1 MKIKRFFAKDIR
13 ETLRQVREELGSDAV
28 ILSNQSTSGGIEIVA
43 AMDYDES
50 LVNGMG
56 GLPHKAAQSR
66 PAPAQTAGVRND
78 AQPDRRETPAA
89 DAPKTDA
96 RQKIVWAQDPA
107 MLAMGRELK
116 SLRAL
121 LERQMSGLAWGEL
134 ARRHPLR
141 AKLLRHLMELD
152 LSPALCQNVAG
163 AVPEDVKFEQA
174 WRHSLALLA
183 HKLPVTGDD
192 ILSRGGVVALI
203 GPTGVGKTTTV
214 AKLAAHFALRHGA
227 HSVAMVTTDNYR
239 IGARE
244 QLMIYGRILGVPVLM
259 VNGADELHATLQGLK
274 DKRLVLIDST
284 GMSQRDRRVTQQ
296 IALLKDSSAQLKNY
310 LVLAATSPLGVL
322 SEVAHAYRAVEL
334 VGCIFTKLDEANQL
348 GAALSFAIE
357 RQLPVAYVSHGQR
370 VPEDLQA
377 ARAHSLIVRSVTMT
391 QQYGFSVDD
400 ATLERYLGRELAH
413 AQL

>member
-1 MKIKRFFAKDIR
+1 VKIKRFFAKDIR

-28 ILSNQSTSGGIEIVA
+28 ILSNQPASGGIEIVA

-56 GLPHKAAQSR
+56 GLPRKSTEAKRKPAREAGARAVSGTAVEAASE
-66 PAPAQTAGVRND
+66 PDAG
-78 AQPDRRETPAA
+78 
-89 DAPKTDA
+89 
-96 RQKIVWAQDPA
+96 QKIIWAQDPA

-121 LERQMSGLAWGEL
+121 LERQMSGLAWGEMG
-134 ARRHPLR
+134 RRHPLR
-141 AKLLRHLMELD
+141 AKLMRHLMDLD
-152 LSPALCQNVAG
+152 LSPALCQRMAG
-163 AVPEDVKFEQA
+163 AAPEDVKFERA

-192 ILSRGGVVALI
+192 ILSRGGVAALI

-214 AKLAAHFALRHGA
+214 AKLAAHFAMRHGA

-244 QLMIYGRILGVPVLM
+244 QLMIYGRILGVPVHM
-259 VNGADELHATLQGLK
+259 VNSADELHTVLQELK
-274 DKRLVLIDST
+274 GKRLVLIDST
-284 GMSQRDRRVTQQ
+284 GMSPRDRRVAQQ
-296 IALLKDSSAQLKNY
+296 LALLKHGHTPLRSY
-310 LVLAATSPLGVL
+310 LVLAATSPGPVL
-322 SEVAHAYRAVEL
+322 SEVARAYRAVEL
-334 VGCIFTKLDEANQL
+334 SGCIFTKLDEANQL

-377 ARAHSLIVRSVTMT
+377 ARAHSLIVRCVTMK
-391 QQYGFSVDD
+391 QQYGASMDD
-400 ATLERYLGRELAH
+400 VTLERYLGRELAH

>member
-28 ILSNQSTSGGIEIVA
+28 ILSNQSASGGIEIVA
-43 AMDYDES
+43 AVDYDES

-56 GLPHKAAQSR
+56 GLPRKAAETKR
-66 PAPAQTAGVRND
+66 EPAPETG
-78 AQPDRRETPAA
+78 RRDDIRRVAPNMPAET
-89 DAPKTDA
+89 APKPDA
-96 RQKIVWAQDPA
+96 KQKIVWAQDPA
-107 MLAMGRELK
+107 MLAMGRELE

-121 LERQMSGLAWGEL
+121 LEQQMSGLAWGEMG
-134 ARRHPLR
+134 RRHPLR
-141 AKLLRHLMELD
+141 AKLMRHLMELD
-152 LSPALCQNVAG
+152 LSPALCQRVAN
-163 AVPEDVKFEQA
+163 AAPEDVKFEQA

-214 AKLAAHFALRHGA
+214 AKLAAHFSMRHGA
-227 HSVAMVTTDNYR
+227 HSVAMVTTDSYR

-244 QLMIYGRILGVPVLM
+244 QLMIYGRILGVPVHM
-259 VNGADELHATLQGLK
+259 VNSADELHTVLQELK

-284 GMSQRDRRVTQQ
+284 GMSQRDCRVTQQ
-296 IALLKDSSAQLKNY
+296 IALLKHSHTPLRSY
-310 LVLAATSPLGVL
+310 LVLAATSPPGVL

-334 VGCIFTKLDEANQL
+334 SGCIFTKLDEANQL

-377 ARAHSLIVRSVTMT
+377 ARAHSLIVRSVTMHKR
-391 QQYGFSVDD
+391 YGASVDEI
-400 ATLERYLGRELAH
+400 TLERSLGGGLAH

>member
-43 AMDYDES
+43 AVDYDES

-56 GLPHKAAQSR
+56 GLPHK
-66 PAPAQTAGVRND
+66 PAQAKSTPVRESGGRD
-78 AQPDRRETPAA
+78 EVQAERRETPVT
-89 DAPKTDA
+89 DAPRTDA
-96 RQKIVWAQDPA
+96 KQKIVWAQDPA

-121 LERQMSGLAWGEL
+121 LERQMSGLAWGEM
-134 ARRHPLR
+134 AQRHPLR
-141 AKLLRHLMELD
+141 AKLLRQLMELD
-152 LSPALCQNVAG
+152 LSPALCRRVAD
-163 AVPEDVKFEQA
+163 ATPEDAKFEQA

-183 HKLPVTGDD
+183 RKLPVTGDD

-244 QLMIYGRILGVPVLM
+244 QLMIYGRILGVPVST
-259 VNGADELHATLQGLK
+259 VNGADELHTVLQGLK
-274 DKRLVLIDST
+274 GKRLVLIDST
-284 GMSQRDRRVTQQ
+284 GMSQRDQRVSRQ
-296 IALLKDSSAQLKNY
+296 IALLKGGHTPLRSY

-322 SEVAHAYRAVEL
+322 AEVAHAYRAVEL
-334 VGCIFTKLDEANQL
+334 SGCIFTKLDEANQL

-377 ARAHSLIVRSVTMT
+377 ARAHSLIARGVAMT
-391 QQYGFSVDD
+391 QRCGFSLDD
-400 ATLERYLGRELAH
+400 VTLERYLGGELAH
-413 AQL
+413 ARL